1 MKAAEYTAV
10 KNDDAPSGV
19 DRGTASLAL
28 VVSLLSCLVSLMAI
42 GYVVA
47 SMSKLYGRGRTLLII
62 NYCKLKK
69 LVDELLEHFGPQSQ
83 EASSQRKKSN

>member
-1 MKAAEYTAV
+1 MKDAAYTAV
-10 KNDDAPSGV
+10 KDDDAPSGV

-47 SMSKLYGRGRTLLII
+47 SMSKL
-62 NYCKLKK
+62 
-69 LVDELLEHFGPQSQ
+69 
-83 EASSQRKKSN
+83 

>member
-47 SMSKLYGRGRTLLII
+47 SMSKL
-62 NYCKLKK
+62 
-69 LVDELLEHFGPQSQ
+69 
-83 EASSQRKKSN
+83 